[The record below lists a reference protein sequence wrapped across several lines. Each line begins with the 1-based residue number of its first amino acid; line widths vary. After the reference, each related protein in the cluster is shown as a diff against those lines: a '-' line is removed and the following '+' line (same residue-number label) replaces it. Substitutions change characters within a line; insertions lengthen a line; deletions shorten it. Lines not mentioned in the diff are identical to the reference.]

1 MPNGA
6 VYCFRLYAK
15 ECLLLNIRFW
25 VFAIAQSAFI
35 IIANDSEKEGIGE
48 WGLMENIALSGC
60 ACLIVAILS
69 VAFNICRNSP
79 FVLPRSTMNHYLIY
93 LRNSHCNTTVSS
105 PDITNNHTT
114 GRHSETD
121 FLDDDNKGIKWV
133 LCGLSIACG
142 IFLFVMG
149 YSIHGTT
156 WLPQISMATVS
167 VICIFFDGISC
178 HYYCNRGTKNKHSIN
193 YDAAHNNTDY
203 DTDAND
209 TNDNTVPHDHIL
221 CGNNNSSNNNKH
233 NQSGPPKTDSGN
245 ITAMTSIEESN
256 HETFSIDSDENS
268 TQSFFFNREEM
279 RSTNSRINDN
289 NGITSKIMKGHP
301 KKKTIAT
308 AICMLFAVFLL
319 GGNGFFLRPQEWTPH
334 NMWLG
339 LIMPSASAVV
349 LCKCSELATNYGI
362 QADRVVAF
370 GMPSVGLTAL
380 TFLSLYSPPSLYSV
394 LSTPN
399 NIDPQSKQE
408 FLNAFS
414 SSSAAWQMFL
424 PYQNNNYNASA
435 ETMYWYRM
443 FVRDTLTPS
452 DMNNVLI
459 DTFGLNKA
467 SKNGSLLDTYY
478 NLFFDNNNEAY
489 KAMHYDHV
497 DDATKLKNMS
507 NSSGKMDQNIVEIY
521 NHNQKQWT
529 WHAAEK
535 AWDYVSNQ
543 TYQYQLYIIP
553 ATLFGTIR
561 PRTSLAILASVA
573 APILLWSSMTIFLAG
588 FFCGRRK
595 SVVAVWLLSVIACQ
609 LWWHGITVPLILALI
624 IVKMALIFDILPN
637 ELSTQPKSPEEVVL
651 SSVLSSDDEEEK

>member
-1 MPNGA
+1 
-6 VYCFRLYAK
+6 
-15 ECLLLNIRFW
+15 
-25 VFAIAQSAFI
+25 
-35 IIANDSEKEGIGE
+35 
-48 WGLMENIALSGC
+48 
-60 ACLIVAILS
+60 
-69 VAFNICRNSP
+69 
-79 FVLPRSTMNHYLIY
+79 
-93 LRNSHCNTTVSS
+93 
-105 PDITNNHTT
+105 
-114 GRHSETD
+114 
-121 FLDDDNKGIKWV
+121 
-133 LCGLSIACG
+133 
-142 IFLFVMG
+142 
-149 YSIHGTT
+149 
-156 WLPQISMATVS
+156 
-167 VICIFFDGISC
+167 
-178 HYYCNRGTKNKHSIN
+178 
-193 YDAAHNNTDY
+193 
-203 DTDAND
+203 
-209 TNDNTVPHDHIL
+209 
-221 CGNNNSSNNNKH
+221 
-233 NQSGPPKTDSGN
+233 
-245 ITAMTSIEESN
+245 
-256 HETFSIDSDENS
+256 
-268 TQSFFFNREEM
+268 
-279 RSTNSRINDN
+279 
-289 NGITSKIMKGHP
+289 
-301 KKKTIAT
+301 
-308 AICMLFAVFLL
+308 
-319 GGNGFFLRPQEWTPH
+319 
-334 NMWLG
+334 
-339 LIMPSASAVV
+339 
-349 LCKCSELATNYGI
+349 
-362 QADRVVAF
+362 
-370 GMPSVGLTAL
+370 
-380 TFLSLYSPPSLYSV
+380 
-394 LSTPN
+394 
-399 NIDPQSKQE
+399 
-408 FLNAFS
+408 
-414 SSSAAWQMFL
+414 
-424 PYQNNNYNASA
+424 
-435 ETMYWYRM
+435 M

-637 ELSTQPKSPEEVVL
+637 ELSTQPNSPEEVVL